1 MTPAPKLALTPSST
15 ALLVIDVQERLAA
28 AMPEEAGASAVRRT
42 ERLLEGAKI
51 VGIPA
56 LVTEQY
62 PKGLGPTLPGVR
74 AKAEEAGAA
83 FLEKLEFDAT
93 ANDAVRAHLERWR
106 AEGRTSIVLAG
117 MEAHICVYQTAR
129 GLASRGFSVHVA
141 FDAVCSREKANV
153 DVARSLYH
161 YAGAWV
167 SASEVVLFDLVGRA
181 GSDTFKAIS
190 KLVR

>member
-1 MTPAPKLALTPSST
+1 MTPTPELALAPSST

-28 AMPEEAGASAVRRT
+28 AMPEEARASAVSRT
-42 ERLLEGAKI
+42 ERLLEGARI

-74 AKAEEAGAA
+74 AKAEEAGAT
-83 FLEKLEFDAT
+83 FVEKLEFDAT
-93 ANDAVRAHLERWR
+93 ANEAVRAHLERWR
-106 AEGRTSIVLAG
+106 AEGRTAIVLAG

-129 GLASRGFSVHVA
+129 GLATRGFTVHVA
-141 FDAVCSREKANV
+141 MDAVCSREKANV

-167 SASEVVLFDLVGRA
+167 SASEVVLFDLVGKA

>member
-1 MTPAPKLALTPSST
+1 MTVPSPLSLRAQST
-15 ALLVIDVQERLAA
+15 ALLVIDVQERLVA
-28 AMPEEAGASAVRRT
+28 AMPEDARSAAVART

-62 PKGLGPTLPGVR
+62 PKGRGPPVAR
-74 AKAEEAGAA
+74 VPAKAEDPGAT
-83 FLEKLEFDAT
+83 FLEKIEFDAT
-93 ANDAVRAHLERWR
+93 ENEGVRAHLERWR
-106 AEGRTSIVLAG
+106 SEGRTAIVLAG

-129 GLASRGFSVHVA
+129 GLTSRGFAVHVA
-141 FDAVCSREKANV
+141 YDAVCSRERANV
-153 DVARSLYH
+153 EVARSLYH

-167 SASEVVLFDLVGRA
+167 SASEVVLFDLVGKA